1 MSRYTVLIDGKV
13 GDYGVIFPDLPG
25 CNAMGETIDE
35 ALNNAVESL
44 RHWVEVVNAKGK
56 AIPEPRTPDAIRADE
71 RFAEDFAAGA
81 ALGSVT
87 LVRKLGRSVKANLS
101 LDSGI
106 LAEIDATAS
115 RLGISRSAMVEKLAE
130 ERLPEFA

>member
-1 MSRYTVLIDGKV
+1 
-13 GDYGVIFPDLPG
+13 
-25 CNAMGETIDE
+25 MGETIDE

-44 RHWVEVVNAKGK
+44 RHWVEIVSARGR
-56 AIPEPRTPDAIRADE
+56 AIPDPRSPDAIRADE
-71 RFAEDFAAGA
+71 RFADDFAGGA
-81 ALGSVT
+81 TLGSVP

-106 LAEIDATAS
+106 LAEIDATAG

-130 ERLPEFA
+130 GRLSEFA